1 MYLFFL
7 FNNFNIRRSTK
18 KKAPNIN
25 RVRKAIL
32 RTLHTSMATRALQS
46 FHQFILPEQS
56 VEGNVVR
63 LLLYS
68 YLQAGFMC
76 RKENK
81 SLVEIIDR
89 ENALLEHF
97 DER

>member
-56 VEGNVVR
+56 VEGN
-63 LLLYS
+63 
-68 YLQAGFMC
+68 YLQAGFKC

>member
-1 MYLFFL
+1 
-7 FNNFNIRRSTK
+7 
-18 KKAPNIN
+18 
-25 RVRKAIL
+25 
-32 RTLHTSMATRALQS
+32 
-46 FHQFILPEQS
+46 
-56 VEGNVVR
+56 VVR

-81 SLVEIIDR
+81 SLVETIDR